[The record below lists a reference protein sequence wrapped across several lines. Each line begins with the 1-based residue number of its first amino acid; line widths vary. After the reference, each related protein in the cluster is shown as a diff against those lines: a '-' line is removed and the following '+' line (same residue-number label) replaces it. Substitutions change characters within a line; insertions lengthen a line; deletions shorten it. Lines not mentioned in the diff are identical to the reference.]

1 MKMGKVG
8 LLASAAAVAMFA
20 ASGAQAAQTKDKK
33 AADKSAVEGSAS
45 AAGITMSTPP
55 MQLAQNYP
63 AGPSNAELAQ
73 RLQVLEDAQAA
84 SADRASGDHARLSTL
99 EQNFNYA
106 VWTYDNGRPVLAS
119 GDGRFTMG
127 IRVRF
132 QSDFAGF
139 SQDATHPN
147 TANGTPWSGP
157 SDLGS
162 GMVIRRAYFGV
173 EGKVYSDFAYE
184 LRLNAGGS
192 DGGSNQTSGVPNAG
206 EGDPLVNKAVVTYT
220 GIANWHFNVG
230 VLEPALMMEGTTSSA
245 SLEFLERPEFE
256 NIAADSFGAGDSRR
270 GVEVGWAKTDVLWAG
285 DNLVADVT
293 FSGNKT
299 GNSQGHGTGNAPLGG
314 GDEQTQLLGRFSERL
329 WTDGI
334 SNIQLGASFSHI
346 FNSGTTGNNGTE
358 QIRFRDRPEI
368 RVDGTRLIDT
378 GAINAQTGDLMAF
391 DLAGNI
397 DNIFLGGEWSQFSVD
412 RECGSTSV
420 NGCGNVRTV
429 FDHPTFSGW
438 TLEGSW
444 IITGEARTYSPT
456 AINNEMGGF
465 NMLVP
470 SKPFSLQGDSWGA
483 WELVARYTDTDL
495 NWHTSQAAN
504 NTAGILAGIAGGDE
518 RVLALGVNWYLNRN
532 VRVMI
537 DDNIITVHKGTV
549 ATATVAPQATQDQ
562 DVNVVGIRVQFAN

>member
-1 MKMGKVG
+1 MNMGKVG

-20 ASGAQAAQTKDKK
+20 ASGANAAQPSDGKNKK
-33 AADKSAVEGSAS
+33 QTQAPARADSQIVFPA
-45 AAGITMSTPP
+45 PP
-55 MQLAQNYP
+55 MQMAQNFP
-63 AGPSNAELAQ
+63 ANSNSTSPSYAELAARVQ
-73 RLQVLEDAQAA
+73 ALEDAAA
-84 SADRASGDHARLSTL
+84 SRDDRTAGDHARLSTL
-99 EQNFNYA
+99 EQSFNYA
-106 VWTYDNGRPVLAS
+106 TWTYDNGRPVLAS

-139 SQDATHPN
+139 SQDATHP
-147 TANGTPWSGP
+147 AGFAGP
-157 SDLGS
+157 TDLSS

-192 DGGSNQTSGVPNAG
+192 DGGNSGASGVPNGG
-206 EGDPLVNKAVVTYT
+206 EGDPLLNKAVVSYT
-220 GIANWHFNVG
+220 GIPDFHFNVG

-270 GVEVGWAKTDVLWAG
+270 GVEIGWARTDVLWAG

-293 FSGNKT
+293 YSGGKT
-299 GNSQGHGTGNAPLGG
+299 GSTAGHGNG
-314 GDEQTQLLGRFSERL
+314 GDEQSQLLGRFSERL

-334 SNIQLGASFSHI
+334 SNIQLGASLSHI
-346 FNSGTTGNNGTE
+346 FDSGTAAGGGSET
-358 QIRFRDRPEI
+358 IRFRDRPEV

-397 DNIFLGGEWSQFSVD
+397 DNFFLGAEWSQFSVD
-412 RECGSTSV
+412 RECGSTAV
-420 NGCGNVRTV
+420 AGCGNVHAV

-438 TLEGSW
+438 TVEGSW
-444 IITGEARTYSPT
+444 IITGESRVYSPT
-456 AINNEMGGF
+456 ALNNEMGGF

-470 SKPFSLQGDSWGA
+470 SKPFSLNGDSWGA
-483 WELVARYTDTDL
+483 WEVVARYTDTDL
-495 NWHTSQAAN
+495 NWHTTQIAN
-504 NTAGILAGIAGGDE
+504 NAAGILAGIAGGDE
-518 RVLALGVNWYLNRN
+518 RVFAIGLNWYLNRN
-532 VRVMI
+532 VRLMI
-537 DDNIITVHKGTV
+537 DDNIISVNKGTV
-549 ATATVAPQATQDQ
+549 AVAPVGNQDQ
-562 DVNVVGIRVQFAN
+562 DINVVGVRVQFAN